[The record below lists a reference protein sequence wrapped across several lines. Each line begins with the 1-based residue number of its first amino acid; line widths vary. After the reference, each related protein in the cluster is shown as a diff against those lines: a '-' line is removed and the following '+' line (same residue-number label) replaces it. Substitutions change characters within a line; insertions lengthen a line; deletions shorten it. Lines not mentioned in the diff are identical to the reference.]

1 MVKKTNKGK
10 AVKITLNSK
19 AKPLRKRY
27 STPTTVRKKLAG
39 EAESPSAKV
48 VFDFSI
54 NRKFVEV
61 FLEGTILDEHVTPL
75 RDFLIEVSSFPGNH
89 WTLQL
94 EDLEV
99 ISLRGLGVLV
109 KFAQALRQRGF
120 EVKITSIR
128 AAVLATMLELKL
140 CEYFAWPNH
149 QKPLQPIEEKSK
161 QEEARRHE
169 INTRPH

>member
-1 MVKKTNKGK
+1 MKKTSTGK
-10 AVKITLNSK
+10 AVNILLK
-19 AKPLRKRY
+19 AKASRSPKRY
-27 STPTTVRKKLAG
+27 STPTIVKKKLAG
-39 EAESPSAKV
+39 EADLPSATV
-48 VFDFSI
+48 VFDFST

-61 FLEGTILDEHVTPL
+61 FLEGTILGEHVTPL
-75 RDFLIEVSSFPGNH
+75 RDFLIDVSSFPGNH

-99 ISLRGLGVLV
+99 ISLRGLRVLV

-128 AAVLATMLELKL
+128 AAVLATMLELNL

-149 QKPLQPIEEKSK
+149 QKQLQPIEEKSK

-169 INTRPH
+169 ITTQPH